1 MARGE
6 LLNMKYYKNSNN
18 TVFAYAADG
27 SQDHVIKSGL
37 IAITSEQAE
46 AITNPALTL
55 ADLKARHVEI
65 MKTSCVAA
73 ITAGIDH
80 DALGDLHHYPIQ
92 PTDQINMAGLVARSQ
107 LLGAV
112 AEPYKFWC
120 ADGAGIWARR
130 GHTVSQIEAVGLA
143 FSAHVIACQDKY
155 ESKLIEINNAAQP
168 TDLDAI
174 TW

>member
-1 MARGE
+1 MARGK
-6 LLNMKYYKNSNN
+6 LLNMKYYKNSDN

-37 IAITSEQAE
+37 IAITSEQAA
-46 AITNPALTL
+46 AITNPAPTL

-65 MKTSCVAA
+65 MKTSCGAA
-73 ITAGIDH
+73 ITVGIDH

-92 PTDQINMAGLVARSQ
+92 PTDQVNMAGLVARAQ
-107 LLGAV
+107 LLGV
-112 AEPYKFWC
+112 GGEPYKFWC
-120 ADGAGIWARR
+120 ADGDGTWARR
-130 GHTVSQIEAVGLA
+130 GHTASQLQDVGLA

-174 TW
+174 AW